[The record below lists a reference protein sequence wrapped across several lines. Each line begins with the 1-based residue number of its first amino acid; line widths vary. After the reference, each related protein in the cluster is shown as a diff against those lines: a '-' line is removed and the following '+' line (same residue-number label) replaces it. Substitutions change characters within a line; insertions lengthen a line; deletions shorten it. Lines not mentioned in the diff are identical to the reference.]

1 MVGLPVQATFHAV
14 VFIHMVDGDVVNWIQ
29 LDRVDQLDLLDQ
41 HRSHEQAVA
50 ATRPQ
55 LRA

>member
-1 MVGLPVQATFHAV
+1 MLGLPVQATFHAV
-14 VFIHMVDGDVVNWIQ
+14 VFIHLVDGDVVNWIQ
-29 LDRVDQLDLLDQ
+29 LDRVDQLDQ
-41 HRSHEQAVA
+41 HRSHAQVVA

>member
-29 LDRVDQLDLLDQ
+29 LDQVDPLDQ
-41 HRSHEQAVA
+41 RPSHEQAVA

>member
-1 MVGLPVQATFHAV
+1 MGLPVQATVHAV
-14 VFIHMVDGDVVNWIQ
+14 VFIHMVDEDVVNWIQ
-29 LDRVDQLDLLDQ
+29 LDRVDPLDQ

-50 ATRPQ
+50 ATTRPQ